1 MPNLEV
7 PFSMPKGPSCIPS
20 VNTIKVIFHG
30 LQILATVLTICVVA
44 PVIATEVRF
53 YGASQGGPNYTL
65 AVGLMSLAVPT
76 ALIVFPTIYDRQG
89 KFRRLGKFCLKPR
102 TNLIFCGFYTVLWI
116 TCGIAI
122 TVHAN
127 NPDNCNLFD
136 DKQEDFGDDY
146 RNAWPTQCN
155 CAKVAAGFA
164 WATCILWFCS
174 LVCTLIIFWR
184 EKHLIQKNLRQHEMN
199 KQAVLQ
205 MQQQQESDDEMYG
218 DTGRHGGYRA
228 SGYYEDVEGEDLG
241 GMRPQS
247 FEQARPLQDPIP
259 PPAATHQSPFD
270 SPYDPPENKRMS
282 YGYQQYEHPPQPY
295 DPYPDAIQQH
305 QPQPYDPYPVDQHQ
319 QPYNLHQSPFDDQYG
334 RHSPEPPMNH
344 TPPAPPMPQG
354 SFTPAPMAMP
364 DPTQYNHNP
373 TQHQTPPPPP
383 PIDHHHQ
390 QL

>member
-1 MPNLEV
+1 
-7 PFSMPKGPSCIPS
+7 
-20 VNTIKVIFHG
+20 
-30 LQILATVLTICVVA
+30 
-44 PVIATEVRF
+44 
-53 YGASQGGPNYTL
+53 
-65 AVGLMSLAVPT
+65 
-76 ALIVFPTIYDRQG
+76 
-89 KFRRLGKFCLKPR
+89 
-102 TNLIFCGFYTVLWI
+102 
-116 TCGIAI
+116 
-122 TVHAN
+122 
-127 NPDNCNLFD
+127 
-136 DKQEDFGDDY
+136 
-146 RNAWPTQCN
+146 
-155 CAKVAAGFA
+155 
-164 WATCILWFCS
+164 
-174 LVCTLIIFWR
+174 
-184 EKHLIQKNLRQHEMN
+184 MN

-205 MQQQQESDDEMYG
+205 MQQQQQQESDDEMYG

-295 DPYPDAIQQH
+295 DPYPDPIQQH

-383 PIDHHHQ
+383 PIDHHHHQ